1 MSILV
6 KVVPRGWPSNVAAAR
21 GAVSGR
27 WKGNAECVKFNVVL
41 ELHDVLNLDRDGL
54 GWCNGAE
61 RGCEDIGVCCW
72 RRPAG
77 SLLVTA
83 VRKSVVAWS
92 SYSTMPWMK
101 VVLMVQQNETMTED
115 PKIGKVYWVSV
126 IGEDVKV

>member
-61 RGCEDIGVCCW
+61 RD
-72 RRPAG
+72 
-77 SLLVTA
+77 
-83 VRKSVVAWS
+83 
-92 SYSTMPWMK
+92 
-101 VVLMVQQNETMTED
+101 
-115 PKIGKVYWVSV
+115 
-126 IGEDVKV
+126 